1 MVCALQCDSF
11 TSDWL
16 WERRSELN
24 IQMDLWHCP
33 DAMKRVC
40 DSSLYN
46 NTDLSKFLSF
56 YNQSEDDDDFNHND
70 EDKMTKIIIMIIRL
84 FKSSCF

>member
-1 MVCALQCDSF
+1 
-11 TSDWL
+11 
-16 WERRSELN
+16 
-24 IQMDLWHCP
+24 
-33 DAMKRVC
+33 MKRVC

-46 NTDLSKFLSF
+46 NIDLSKFLGF

>member
-1 MVCALQCDSF
+1 
-11 TSDWL
+11 
-16 WERRSELN
+16 
-24 IQMDLWHCP
+24 
-33 DAMKRVC
+33 MKRVC

-46 NTDLSKFLSF
+46 NIDLSKFLSF
-56 YNQSEDDDDFNHND
+56 YNQSQDDDDFNHND

>member
-1 MVCALQCDSF
+1 
-11 TSDWL
+11 
-16 WERRSELN
+16 
-24 IQMDLWHCP
+24 
-33 DAMKRVC
+33 MKRVC

-46 NTDLSKFLSF
+46 NTDLSKLSSF
-56 YNQSEDDDDFNHND
+56 YNQLEDDDDDYFNHND